1 MDELTLP
8 RFYPIADAGLLAQH
22 GIGVEDF
29 ARQMSDAGVMLL
41 QYRDKQGRPE
51 QILRNAALV
60 KMAFHGTG
68 CMLILNDH
76 AGLARLA
83 DWDGVHLGQ
92 SDLAPSDLGPSDLAP
107 SDAGLSEHGQ
117 SDGRQNGPAQT
128 NLTQGKPGQSEFAQE
143 ETQAQQA
150 RRTVTDGRIIGVS
163 THTDAQIAA
172 GDAGCADY
180 IAIGPVFATSSK
192 ENAEPAVGLEG
203 VRRARALTSK
213 PLVAIGGITRANCKA
228 VIEAGAD
235 SVAVISELFSSE
247 AGSPRKVAGD
257 FLRLLRQKG
266 RK

>member
-8 RFYPIADAGLLAQH
+8 RFYPIADAGLLARH
-22 GIGVEDF
+22 GMGVEDF

-41 QYRDKQGRPE
+41 QYRDKQGRAE

-92 SDLAPSDLGPSDLAP
+92 SDLGL
-107 SDAGLSEHGQ
+107 SDAGLSDAGPSDAGQ
-117 SDGRQNGPAQT
+117 RDGRQNGPAPT
-128 NLTQGKPGQSEFAQE
+128 HLTQNKAGQNELAQE
-143 ETQAQQA
+143 ETPAQLA
-150 RRTVTDGRIIGVS
+150 RRTVTNGRIIGVS

-180 IAIGPVFATSSK
+180 IAIGTVFATSSK
-192 ENAEPAVGLEG
+192 ENAEPVVCLEG